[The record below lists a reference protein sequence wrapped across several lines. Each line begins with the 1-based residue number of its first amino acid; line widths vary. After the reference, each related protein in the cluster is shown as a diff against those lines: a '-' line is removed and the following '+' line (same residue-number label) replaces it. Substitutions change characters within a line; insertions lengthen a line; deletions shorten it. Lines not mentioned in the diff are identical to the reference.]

1 MKELIEVD
9 RYIER
14 LCIPRNEVF
23 EEALRDA
30 AKAGLPEIHV
40 SPNEGKLLY
49 VLAKISGARRVLEI
63 GLLGGYSAMWLASA
77 LSVDGKLLTL
87 ELEEKHAQVARKN
100 LQRAGL
106 LAKVEIRVGDARC
119 SLDEI
124 VRRGEPP
131 FDLVF
136 IDADKQGYPA
146 YLDYA
151 LKLTRPG
158 SVILADNVIRRAL
171 DEEDS
176 DPMVRGIREFNQK
189 LAACPELEAILVP
202 IMRKEI
208 DGLAIARRR

>member
-1 MKELIEVD
+1 MKQLIEVD
-9 RYIER
+9 AYVER
-14 LCIPRNEVF
+14 LFVPRSEVF
-23 EEALRDA
+23 EQALRDA
-30 AKAGLPEIHV
+30 ATSGLPEIHV
-40 SPNEGKLLY
+40 SPNEGKLLFL
-49 VLAKISGARRVLEI
+49 LAKISGARRILEI

-77 LSVDGKLLTL
+77 LPSDGKLVTL

-100 LQRAGL
+100 LERAGL
-106 LAKVEIRVGDARC
+106 LAKVEIRVGNAR
-119 SLDEI
+119 SLLEEI

-136 IDADKQGYPA
+136 IDADKQSYPA

-151 LKLTRPG
+151 LRLTRPG
-158 SVILADNVIRRAL
+158 SVILADNVIRRTL
-171 DEEDS
+171 DEDDS
-176 DPMVRGIREFNQK
+176 DPMVRGIRQFNEK